1 MYSVC
6 LTVFLVVSICSLT
19 AQQPTFF
26 RSTTFKGLS
35 GLAPSAVA
43 LAKDEVRAVYYHEQ
57 TVAVV
62 DLGPRNELHDCNII
76 EVYEPSE
83 ATDVLRNLSMTA
95 RPQVV
100 SFQEI
105 TRLMQ
110 QCELLDGLQVE
121 ATSTLPTNALSRG
134 TRIAASSI
142 TLFSGILPGTKW
154 CGTGDLAENYH
165 DLGDLPH
172 IDRCCRNHDLCPIK
186 VRAQQTRYNLTN
198 YSLYTN
204 LNFLQITLYLRP
216 STLSMF
222 KSCQPSNGEFDGADI
237 FQYRQG
243 AVYRRH
249 RKKSIFFLRSIKKI
263 CTCEK
268 GILTKRY

>member
-1 MYSVC
+1 MAIMFFHFLLQDIDSVQ
-6 LTVFLVVSICSLT
+6 SDCSWLMRL
-19 AQQPTFF
+19 P
-26 RSTTFKGLS
+26 STFKGLA
-35 GLAPSAVA
+35 GLTPSAVA
-43 LAKDEVRAVYYHEQ
+43 LANDEIRAVYYHEQ

-83 ATDVLRNLSMTA
+83 ATEVLRNLSVTLQ
-95 RPQVV
+95 PQAV
-100 SFQEI
+100 SFSEI

-110 QCELLDGLQVE
+110 QCELLERLRVE

-154 CGTGDLAENYH
+154 CGTGDIAENYH
-165 DLGDLPH
+165 DLGDLPY

-198 YSLYTN
+198 YSLYT
-204 LNFLQITLYLRP
+204 
-216 STLSMF
+216 
-222 KSCQPSNGEFDGADI
+222 KS
-237 FQYRQG
+237 
-243 AVYRRH
+243 H
-249 RKKSIFFLRSIKKI
+249 
-263 CTCEK
+263 CTCDKALYQCLKAANHPTANLMGQIYFNIVKVPCIEDIGK
-268 GILTKRY
+268 NRYPSSDPLRKFVPVKRVY